1 VGKEVAI
8 STEALVLA
16 LAASAAWG
24 IGMTAATPAIRYVDR
39 LTYLVVRWG
48 LVALFAFIYALVSGK
63 LAAPAPG
70 PAALAVLAG
79 VVDATAGGFLYL
91 LAIERASTHQATTLS
106 NTAPLWGVL
115 GAVVLLGEPLRWNLA
130 LAAGLVLV
138 GAYFLV
144 ERNDTTGRRSGG
156 SGILFA
162 LLTGILWGVA
172 ETVPAKLALDQGL
185 SPEMLLL
192 LFACAGCL
200 GAVVLL
206 PFLRRRIPVRVERR
220 GFFFVALSGIA
231 GAGLGWLLWLKSLEL
246 APASVVAPVRGSTL
260 LFCLVYSV
268 VFLRE
273 RPSPRALVGV
283 VLAIGAVLLVSFGS

>member
-1 VGKEVAI
+1 
-8 STEALVLA
+8 VL
-16 LAASAAWG
+16 
-24 IGMTAATPAIRYVDR
+24 
-39 LTYLVVRWG
+39 
-48 LVALFAFIYALVSGK
+48 
-63 LAAPAPG
+63 
-70 PAALAVLAG
+70 
-79 VVDATAGGFLYL
+79 
-91 LAIERASTHQATTLS
+91 
-106 NTAPLWGVL
+106 
-115 GAVVLLGEPLRWNLA
+115 LLGEPLRWNLV
-130 LAAGLVLV
+130 LAAVLVLV

-144 ERNDTTGRRSGG
+144 ERNDATGRRSGG
-156 SGILFA
+156 SGIVFA
-162 LLTGILWGVA
+162 LLTGVLWGVA

-206 PFLRRRIPVRVERR
+206 PFLRRRIPVRVEPR
-220 GFFFVALSGIA
+220 GFFFVALSGLA

-260 LFCLVYSV
+260 LFCLVYSI

>member
-1 VGKEVAI
+1 L
-8 STEALVLA
+8 TEALVLA

-24 IGMTAATPAIRYVDR
+24 IGMTAATPAIRYIDR
-39 LTYLVVRWG
+39 LTYLVARWG
-48 LVALFAFIYALVSGK
+48 LVALFAFVYALVSGR
-63 LAAPAPG
+63 LVAPALG
-70 PAALAVLAG
+70 PALLAVLAG

-91 LAIERASTHQATTLS
+91 LAIERSSTHQATTLS

-115 GAVVLLGEPLRWNLA
+115 GAVVLLGETLRWNLA

-144 ERNDTTGRRSGG
+144 ERNGSGGHAARGAGARSGG
-156 SGILFA
+156 GGILFA
-162 LLTGILWGVA
+162 LLTGVLWGVA

-192 LFACAGCL
+192 LFACSGCL

-231 GAGLGWLLWLKSLEL
+231 GAGLGWLFWLKSLEL

-260 LFCLVYSV
+260 LFCLAYSV

-273 RPSPRALVGV
+273 RPSLRALVGV
-283 VLAIGAVLLVSFGS
+283 ILAIAAVLLVSFGG